1 MFYVDLDYLVDS
13 LDELTEEIPTDE
25 VRCTKLIDHMREGL
39 SNINK
44 GLDNVPMAEQMRIM
58 TKLDTVMSNKVFPSL
73 AVYSLFYTFP
83 GVNGTNIKT
92 SNAIGHI
99 INFTRSE
106 DLLNMFYVKNIDND
120 LSSMLNRI
128 TNYIE
133 ILSSYVMSDIVSSR
147 FRQVDERL
155 FIAFS
160 MTTES
165 PIEQFYEE
173 LFDDYECDLMSEND
187 YSSIVNQFD
196 RRIEYLDESFVE
208 QSANILMITRTFM
221 FKKLKEVINENGV
234 LNQDVILNQLHQ
246 LGKAYVTLAGK
257 YMNLSIE
264 DSEKFALDYRDEMYN
279 STLSTFNFRFVE
291 RYLKYLRR
299 EMNMYVNV
307 EDKLKT
313 FRKIVQIFKTVVIG
327 GRDENNVRRYKI

>member
-25 VRCTKLIDHMREGL
+25 VRCTKLIDYMREGL

-83 GVNGTNIKT
+83 GVSGTNIKT

-120 LSSMLNRI
+120 LSSMLDRI
-128 TNYIE
+128 CNYME
-133 ILSSYVMSDIVSSR
+133 ILSEYIMNDILSSR
-147 FRQVDERL
+147 FKEVDERL
-155 FIAFS
+155 LIALS
-160 MTTES
+160 LIVEN
-165 PIEQFYEE
+165 PISQFYNE
-173 LFDDYECDLMSEND
+173 LFDDYECDLMTESD
-187 YSSIVNQFD
+187 YTSIVNQFD
-196 RRIEYLDESFVE
+196 KRVECLDEDFIERS
-208 QSANILMITRTFM
+208 SNILMLTRTFM
-221 FKKLKEVINENGV
+221 FKKLENVIHGGV
-234 LNQDVILNQLHQ
+234 LNADPILNQLHQ
-246 LGKAYVTLAGK
+246 LGKTYVSLAGK
-257 YMNLSIE
+257 YMTLSIE
-264 DSEKFALDYRDEMYN
+264 DSEKFALDYRDEMYV

-299 EMNMYVNV
+299 EMNMYVNT

>member
-25 VRCTKLIDHMREGL
+25 MRCRKLIDYMREGL
-39 SNINK
+39 SNINN
-44 GLDNVPMAEQMRIM
+44 GLDNVPMSEQMRIM
-58 TKLDTVMSNKVFPSL
+58 SKLDTVMSRKVFPSL

-83 GVNGTNIKT
+83 GVSGTNIKT

-120 LSSMLNRI
+120 LSSMLDRI
-128 TNYIE
+128 CNYIE
-133 ILSSYVMSDIVSSR
+133 ILSEYVMNDIVSSR
-147 FRQVDERL
+147 FKEVDERL
-155 FIAFS
+155 LIALS
-160 MTTES
+160 LVVED
-165 PIEQFYEE
+165 PISHFYNE
-173 LFDDYECDLMSEND
+173 LFDDYECDLMSESD
-187 YSSIVNQFD
+187 YTSIVNQFD
-196 RRIEYLDESFVE
+196 KVLEHLDDDFIER
-208 QSANILMITRTFM
+208 SANLLMLTRTFM
-221 FKKLKEVINENGV
+221 FKKLQSVIQGG
-234 LNQDVILNQLHQ
+234 ILNTDPILHQLHQ
-246 LGKAYVTLAGK
+246 LGKTYVSLAGK
-257 YMNLSIE
+257 YMTLSIE
-264 DSEKFALDYRDEMYN
+264 DSEKFALDYRDEMYV

-299 EMNMYVNV
+299 EMNMYVNT
-307 EDKLKT
+307 EDKLRT